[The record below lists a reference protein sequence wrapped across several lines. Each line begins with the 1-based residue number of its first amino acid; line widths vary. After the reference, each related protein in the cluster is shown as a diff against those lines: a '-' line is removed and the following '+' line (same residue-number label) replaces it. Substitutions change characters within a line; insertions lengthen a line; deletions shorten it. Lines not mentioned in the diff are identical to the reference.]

1 MAMANL
7 EKTAQLILNASDC
20 PEAEISIVIV
30 DDGQMAELNQT
41 YRDRSGP
48 TNVLAFAMRDGEFPE
63 ISPELL
69 GDVII
74 SADTAKRE
82 AARDRIPLSRRMTQL
97 LVHGMLHLLGYDH
110 ERSEDEA
117 GQMAARSGTLLAA
130 IEAADP
136 ALLDG

>member
-1 MAMANL
+1 MAMEAL

-30 DDGQMAELNQT
+30 DDGQMAGLNQT
-41 YRDRSGP
+41 YRGRSGP
-48 TNVLAFAMRDGEFPE
+48 TNVLAFAMRDGEFAE

-74 SADTAKRE
+74 SADTAKKE
-82 AARDRIPLSRRMTQL
+82 AERDMISLGLRMAQL
-97 LVHGMLHLLGYDH
+97 LVHGILHLLGYDH

-117 GQMAARSGTLLAA
+117 EQMEARSRTLLAA
-130 IEAADP
+130 VEAADP
-136 ALLDG
+136 TLLGG